1 MPDVAFSVYMFL
13 CLAQQLAEARQSHN
27 SRHGQRASVQ
37 LSKVSVVI
45 QVENWLQCLYF
56 ALLYGRDM

>member
-1 MPDVAFSVYMFL
+1 MPDVAKVAFSMHMFL

-45 QVENWLQCLYF
+45 QVEN
-56 ALLYGRDM
+56 